1 MEGLDGNPIPSLVEL
16 LEDLV
21 LDSDIGLNVLARQNN
36 LFITPTTNVTHESPV
51 GNGCG
56 QTRDDEEEDIR
67 LKASAVEEGQ
77 EPLENIGNDEDE
89 ASKV

>member
-1 MEGLDGNPIPSLVEL
+1 MEDLDGNPISSLVEL

-21 LDSDIGLNVLARQNN
+21 LDGDIGLNVLARQNN

-67 LKASAVEEGQ
+67 LPASTVEEGQ
-77 EPLENIGNDEDE
+77 EPLKNIRNDEDE
-89 ASKV
+89 TSKV